1 MTIAVQ
7 ANILAIHDKLAELL
21 AVRKA
26 GDVPMVSKMLL
37 QGVGPG
43 SLAWTDGMLDA
54 FLEDEVRS
62 KFGVSVERRQ
72 IRCTMNGLQPTVGD
86 LAIAIS
92 LAIQRQHRP
101 RRSLTH

>member
-21 AVRKA
+21 AGRKA
-26 GDVPMVSKMLL
+26 ADGPIVSKMLL
-37 QGVGPG
+37 QGAGSG
-43 SLAWTDGMLDA
+43 SLGWTDGVLDA
-54 FLEDEVRS
+54 FLQDEVRS
-62 KFGVSVERRQ
+62 KFGVTVQRRQ
-72 IRCTMNGLQPTVGD
+72 IRCTMNGLRPTVGD

-101 RRSLTH
+101 RRSLIH